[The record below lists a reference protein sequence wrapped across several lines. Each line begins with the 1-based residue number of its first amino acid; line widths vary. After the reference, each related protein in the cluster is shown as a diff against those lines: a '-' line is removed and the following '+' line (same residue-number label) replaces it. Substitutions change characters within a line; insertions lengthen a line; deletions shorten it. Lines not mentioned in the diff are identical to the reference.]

1 MTEKTHHVIIAGSGG
16 IGSAT
21 ALLLQQGLIQTE
33 VYLGDAS
40 LEAAQAAADWV
51 KAGFDHPVRV
61 YAFQMPLS
69 GTNETFDD
77 YLAKADILLDCLPGS
92 EAPRMAGLA
101 KQHGLHYANV
111 TEYVKET
118 DEIMALGQGI
128 EQGFILQTGLA
139 PGFINVLGM
148 QLFQKFCKQFGV
160 DKADTVKMR
169 VGALTDEVVEPHYYG
184 FTWSKV
190 GVATEYLKPAIVVRD
205 FEKTERPSLTDL
217 EILKV
222 NGTDYEEA
230 LTSGGV
236 SDLPE
241 ALAGRVRH
249 LDYKTL
255 RHPGHY
261 QWVINAIES
270 DDLHTPEEL
279 QSYMEDHIPDFE
291 DDFVVIYASVEGQD
305 NAGNAQKLEKAYHIK
320 PSQVGKH
327 MLRAIQSTTAAGLAE
342 SARMLLEGH
351 VKGPILQSDVDPE
364 TFMQG
369 PFVSEIYV

>member
-1 MTEKTHHVIIAGSGG
+1 MTDKTYHVIIAGSGG

-40 LEAAQAAADWV
+40 LDAAQAAAAWV
-51 KAGFDHPVRV
+51 EAGFDHPVRV
-61 YAFQMPLS
+61 HAFEMPLE
-69 GTNETFDD
+69 GTSAIFDQ
-77 YLAKADILLDCLPGS
+77 YLAQADILLDCLPGS
-92 EAPRMAGLA
+92 EAPRMARLA

-148 QLFQKFCKQFGV
+148 QLFQQFCHTFGV
-160 DKADTVKMR
+160 EKADTVKMR
-169 VGALTDEVVEPHYYG
+169 VGALTDEIVAPHYYG

-217 EILKV
+217 ETLNV
-222 NGTDYEEA
+222 NGVDYEEA

-236 SDLPE
+236 SDLPD

-270 DDLHTPEEL
+270 EDLHTPDQL
-279 QSYMEDHIPDFE
+279 QNYMEEHIPDFE
-291 DDFVVIYASVEGQD
+291 ADFVVIYASVEGKD
-305 NAGNAQKLEKAYHIK
+305 STGTPQKLEKSYHIK

-327 MLRAIQSTTAAGLAE
+327 TLRAIQSTTAAGLAE

-351 VKGPILQSDVDPE
+351 VKGPILQSDVNPD

-369 PFVSEIYV
+369 PFVSEIYI

>member
-1 MTEKTHHVIIAGSGG
+1 MTAKLYHVVIAGSGG

-21 ALLLQQGLIQTE
+21 ALLLQQGLIHTE

-40 LEAAQAAADWV
+40 LDAAKEAAAWV
-51 KAGFDHPVRV
+51 EAGFDHPVKV
-61 YAFQMPLS
+61 HAFEMPLE
-69 GTNETFDD
+69 GTNETFDT
-77 YLAKADILLDCLPGS
+77 YLEKADILLDCLPGS
-92 EAPRMAGLA
+92 EAPRMARLA
-101 KQHGLHYANV
+101 KKHQLHYANV

-118 DEIMALGQGI
+118 DEIMELGQGI

-148 QLFQKFCKQFGV
+148 QLFQHFCKDHGV
-160 DKADTVKMR
+160 SQADTVKMR
-169 VGALTDEVVEPHYYG
+169 VGALTDEIVAPHYYG

-205 FEKTERPSLTDL
+205 TKKTERPSLTGL
-217 EILKV
+217 EILNV

-261 QWVINAIES
+261 AWVKHAIEAEQL
-270 DDLHTPEEL
+270 DTPVKL
-279 QSYMEDHIPDFE
+279 QTYMEAHIPDYE
-291 DDFVVIYASVEGQD
+291 ADFVVIYASVEGPD
-305 NAGNAQKLEKAYHIK
+305 AQGTMQKMEKAYHIK

-327 MLRAIQSTTAAGLAE
+327 TLRAIQSTTAAGLAE

-351 VKGPILQSDVDPE
+351 VKGPILQSDVDPD

-369 PFVSEIYV
+369 PFVSEIYI

>member
-1 MTEKTHHVIIAGSGG
+1 MTEKLYHVVIAGSGG

-21 ALLLQQGLIQTE
+21 ALLLQQGLIHTE

-40 LEAAQAAADWV
+40 LAAAKEAAAWV
-51 KAGFDHPVRV
+51 EAGFDHPVKV
-61 YAFQMPLS
+61 HAFEMPLE
-69 GTNETFDD
+69 GTSPEFDT
-77 YLAKADILLDCLPGS
+77 YLDKADILLDCLPGS
-92 EAPRMAGLA
+92 EAPRMARLA
-101 KQHGLHYANV
+101 KKHALHYANV

-118 DEIMALGQGI
+118 DEIMELGQGI
-128 EQGFILQTGLA
+128 DQGFILQTGLA

-148 QLFQKFCKQFGV
+148 QLFKHFCEDHGV
-160 DKADTVKMR
+160 SQADTVKMR
-169 VGALTDEVVEPHYYG
+169 VGALTDEIVAPHYYG

-205 FEKTERPSLTDL
+205 AKKTERPSLTGL

-222 NGTDYEEA
+222 NGIDYEEA

-261 QWVINAIES
+261 AWVKNAIETEKL
-270 DDLHTPEEL
+270 DTPDQL
-279 QSYMEDHIPDFE
+279 QAYMESHIPDYE
-291 DDFVVIYASVEGQD
+291 ADFVVIYASVEGPD
-305 NAGNAQKLEKAYHIK
+305 AQGKIQKMEKAYHIK

-327 MLRAIQSTTAAGLAE
+327 TLRAIQSTTAAGLAE

-351 VKGPILQSDVDPE
+351 VKGPILQSDVDPDA
-364 TFMQG
+364 FMQG

>member
-1 MTEKTHHVIIAGSGG
+1 MTQQIHHVLIAGSGG

-21 ALLLQQGLIQTE
+21 ALLLQQDLINTE

-40 LEAAQAAADWV
+40 KEAALKAAEWV

-61 YAFQMPLS
+61 HAFQMPLT
-69 GTNETFDD
+69 GTNAEFDEI
-77 YLAKADILLDCLPGS
+77 LKKSDILLDCLPGS
-92 EAPRMAGLA
+92 EAPRMARLA
-101 KQHGLHYANV
+101 KQHQLHYANV

-118 DEIMALGQGI
+118 NEILELGKGI

-148 QLFQKFCKQFGV
+148 QLYQEFCQQHKVQ
-160 DKADTVKMR
+160 KADTVKMR

-190 GVATEYLKPAIVVRD
+190 GVATEYLKPAVVVRD
-205 FEKTERPSLTDL
+205 AEKTERPSLTGVETLVVDG
-217 EILKV
+217 K
-222 NGTDYEEA
+222 TYEEA

-241 ALAGRVRH
+241 ALAGQVRQ

-261 QWVINAIES
+261 EWVKDAIETEELHS
-270 DDLHTPEEL
+270 PDDL
-279 QSYMEDHIPDFE
+279 QNYMEQHIE
-291 DDFVVIYASVEGQD
+291 DYEEDFVVIYASVEGKD
-305 NAGNAQKLEKAYHIK
+305 AEGNPQKLEKSYDIK
-320 PSQVGKH
+320 PSYVGKH
-327 MLRAIQSTTAAGLAE
+327 KLRAIQSTTAAGLAE

-351 VKGPILQSDVDPE
+351 VKGPILQSDVDPKA
-364 TFMQG
+364 FMQG
-369 PFVSEIYV
+369 PFVSAIYR

>member
-1 MTEKTHHVIIAGSGG
+1 MTEKLYHVIIAGSGG

-21 ALLLQQGLIQTE
+21 ALLLQQGLIHTE

-40 LEAAQAAADWV
+40 LKAAQDAAAWV
-51 KAGFDHPVRV
+51 EAGFDHPVKV
-61 YAFQMPLS
+61 HAFQMPLA
-69 GTNETFDD
+69 GTNEVFDA
-77 YLAKADILLDCLPGS
+77 YLEKADILLDCLPGS

-101 KQHGLHYANV
+101 KKHQLHYANV

-148 QLFQKFCKQFGV
+148 QLFQHFCEAHGV
-160 DKADTVKMR
+160 SKADTVKMR
-169 VGALTDEVVEPHYYG
+169 VGALTDEIVAPHYYG

-205 FEKTERPSLTDL
+205 TQKTERPSLTDL

-236 SDLPE
+236 SDLPD

-261 QWVINAIES
+261 QWIKNAIEA
-270 DDLHTPEEL
+270 DHLDTPDKL
-279 QSYMEDHIPDFE
+279 QSYMEEHIPDYE
-291 DDFVVIYASVEGQD
+291 ADFVVIYASVEGPDAQ
-305 NAGNAQKLEKAYHIK
+305 GNQQKMEKAYHIK
-320 PSQVGKH
+320 PSQVGNH
-327 MLRAIQSTTAAGLAE
+327 TLRAIQSTTAAGLAE

-351 VKGPILQSDVDPE
+351 VKGPILQSDVNPD

-369 PFVSEIYV
+369 PFVSEIYI

>member
-1 MTEKTHHVIIAGSGG
+1 MTDKTHHVIIAGSGG

-40 LEAAQAAADWV
+40 LEAAQAAAAWV
-51 KAGFDHPVRV
+51 EAGFDHPVRV
-61 YAFQMPLS
+61 HAFEMPLE
-69 GTNETFDD
+69 GTSAIFDQ
-77 YLAKADILLDCLPGS
+77 YLAQADILLDCLPGS

-148 QLFQKFCKQFGV
+148 QLFQQFCQKFGV

-169 VGALTDEVVEPHYYG
+169 VGALTDEIVAPHYYG

-190 GVATEYLKPAIVVRD
+190 GVATEYLKPAIVVRA

-222 NGTDYEEA
+222 NGVDYEEA

-236 SDLPE
+236 SDLPD

-270 DDLHTPEEL
+270 EDLHTPDQL
-279 QSYMEDHIPDFE
+279 QSYMEEHIPDFE
-291 DDFVVIYASVEGQD
+291 DDFVVIYASVEGED
-305 NAGNAQKLEKAYHIK
+305 STGTPQKLEKAYHIK

-327 MLRAIQSTTAAGLAE
+327 TLRAIQSTTAAGLAE

-351 VKGPILQSDVDPE
+351 VKGPILQSDVNPD

-369 PFVSEIYV
+369 PFVSEIYI

>member
-1 MTEKTHHVIIAGSGG
+1 MTDKLYHVLIAGSGG

-21 ALLLQQGLIQTE
+21 ALLLQQGLIHTE

-40 LEAAQAAADWV
+40 LEAAEAAAKWV
-51 KAGFDHPVRV
+51 KDGFDHPTRV
-61 YAFQMPLS
+61 HAFGMPLE
-69 GTNETFDD
+69 GTNEAFDN
-77 YLAKADILLDCLPGS
+77 YLNKADILLDCLPGS
-92 EAPRMAGLA
+92 EAPRMAALA
-101 KQHGLHYANV
+101 KKHGLHYANV

-128 EQGFILQTGLA
+128 EEGFILQTGLA

-148 QLFQKFCKQFGV
+148 QLFKQFCKTFKV

-169 VGALTDEVVEPHYYG
+169 VGALTDEIVAPHYYG

-205 FEKTERPSLTDL
+205 SEKVERPSLTDL
-217 EILKV
+217 ETLVV
-222 NGTDYEEA
+222 NGVEYREA

-241 ALAGRVRH
+241 ALAGKVRH

-261 QWVINAIES
+261 KWVKEAIEKEN
-270 DDLHTPEEL
+270 LHSPDAL
-279 QSYMEDHIPDFE
+279 QAYMEEHIPDYE
-291 DDFVVIYASVEGQD
+291 DDFVVIYASVEGVD
-305 NAGNAQKLEKAYHIK
+305 HEGNPQKLEKAYDIK
-320 PSQVGKH
+320 PSKVGNH

-351 VKGPILQSDVDPE
+351 VKGPILQSDVDPD

-369 PFVSEIYV
+369 PFVSAIYV